1 MIWLM
6 LVALSIT
13 GPLCAQDNNKTAAGA
28 DKTFELAPENID
40 RRLWF
45 DLGKGNRLRLEL
57 QDIDD
62 IEYFMNTD
70 SLLMVFLNDMKI
82 FKDSLGDLL
91 ASHRIDY
98 VSDLS
103 GKKKIRI
110 RSTRPAATSYLLD
123 QGEPAALKLEQDTIN
138 IIIVSP
144 APYVSRRKGQES
156 LHYNRLSIYINQY
169 PELVNYITG
178 GLNEKIR
185 WLKKNIDGMW
195 SPDRKKIGYKMVKD
209 PGITA
214 YAPKGYTTYN
224 PGNDYLNSLAFCN
237 LGNYKN
243 YFVPSFGLGVGV
255 HFNSPGVKRAIGIV
269 WEPDF
274 VFSKNTQGR
283 LQTHRNDFLVLSYS
297 EDRRTV
303 GLFHELVHLSPSVSL
318 AYLIS
323 RKGEYFD
330 PHTFRLGIG
339 GLQFF
344 ENGLNLEPCLFFHD
358 LFKETT
364 PGLKL
369 SLQF

>member
-6 LVALSIT
+6 LAILSIT
-13 GPLCAQDNNKTAAGA
+13 SKLCAQDNNKATTGA
-28 DKTFELAPENID
+28 DKTFELNPDNID
-40 RRLWF
+40 RRFWF

-62 IEYFMNTD
+62 MDHFMNID

-98 VSDLS
+98 VSDPS

-110 RSTRPAATSYLLD
+110 QSTHPVATSYLLD

-138 IIIVSP
+138 IIIISP
-144 APYVSRRKGQES
+144 APYTDRRKGQES
-156 LHYNRLSIYINQY
+156 LHYDRLSIYLNQY

-178 GLNEKIR
+178 GLNERIR
-185 WLKKNIDGMW
+185 WLQKNVNGMW
-195 SPDRKKIGYKMVKD
+195 SPDKDGYKVVKD

-214 YAPKGYTTYN
+214 LRPKGYTLSG
-224 PGNDYLNSLAFCN
+224 PGNDYLGSETYLS

-243 YFVPSFGLGVGV
+243 YFVPSFGVGAGL
-255 HFNSPGVKRAIGIV
+255 HFNTPGVKRAIGIL
-269 WEPDF
+269 WEPNF
-274 VFSKNTQGR
+274 VFSNNTQGH
-283 LQTHRNDFLVLSYS
+283 LQTYRNDFLVLSYMEEKKKGYS
-297 EDRRTV
+297 I
-303 GLFHELVHLSPSVSL
+303 FHELVHLSPTVSL

-330 PHTFRLGIG
+330 DHTFRLGVG
-339 GLQFF
+339 GLRFF
-344 ENGLNLEPCLFFHD
+344 DNGMVVEPCLFFHD